1 MTTTRAFPAVPA
13 SVAAAR
19 RFTTDALAGIA
30 PEALETA
37 ELLVSELATN
47 CIRHVGTGFELT
59 IRSSAREVR
68 VEVTDHGGGEPQ
80 MRHPKP
86 TDVSGRGL
94 RIVDMLSERWG
105 FEHASGAG
113 KTVWFTLALEG
124 PTRAAASARSP
135 ARVAGARRGR
145 PEPSPRDSSGG
156 SGAVGRRKAGAPVL
170 LLDANAVADIADQVV
185 PARRDDQL
193 QKLLGR
199 ELLLQGSP

>member
-124 PTRAAASARSP
+124 PTRAAASRSG
-135 ARVAGARRGR
+135 AGASTRSSAGPRSASRSRSIGR
-145 PEPSPRDSSGG
+145 CPTWG
-156 SGAVGRRKAGAPVL
+156 SMGRYRSL
-170 LLDANAVADIADQVV
+170 
-185 PARRDDQL
+185 RSR
-193 QKLLGR
+193 
-199 ELLLQGSP
+199 

>member
-135 ARVAGARRGR
+135 AHVAGARRGR
-145 PEPSPRDSSGG
+145 PEPSPRDPSG
-156 SGAVGRRKAGAPVL
+156 SGTVGRRKAGAPVL
-170 LLDANAVADIADQVV
+170 VFDANAVADVADQVV

-193 QKLLGR
+193 QQLPGR

>member
-30 PEALETA
+30 LETLETA

-59 IRSSAREVR
+59 IRSSAKEIR

-105 FEHASGAG
+105 VEHATGAG
-113 KTVWFTLALEG
+113 KTVWFTLAPG
-124 PTRAAASARSP
+124 GATRAAASARSFDH
-135 ARVAGARRGR
+135 VAGARRSR
-145 PEPSPRDSSGG
+145 SEPSPRDSSG
-156 SGAVGRRKAGAPVL
+156 SGAVGRR
-170 LLDANAVADIADQVV
+170 
-185 PARRDDQL
+185 
-193 QKLLGR
+193 LLGNR
-199 ELLLQGSP
+199 APQSSCATRMPLQM

>member
-59 IRSSAREVR
+59 IRSSATEIR

-94 RIVDMLSERWG
+94 RIVDVLSERWG
-105 FEHASGAG
+105 VEQA
-113 KTVWFTLALEG
+113 
-124 PTRAAASARSP
+124 
-135 ARVAGARRGR
+135 AGAEYDFET
-145 PEPSPRDSSGG
+145 P
-156 SGAVGRRKAGAPVL
+156 AAG
-170 LLDANAVADIADQVV
+170 NAVD
-185 PARRDDQL
+185 RRDDGLVEVPGVIQSG
-193 QKLLGR
+193 KAAD
-199 ELLLQGSP
+199 SPV